1 MPNGCLGGSSAHWLA
16 GLIAGFG
23 IAFANAAEAD
33 DDLRF
38 RWYRIEVILF
48 ENSPSLQ
55 PGSASG
61 NPSQEKASAS
71 VGEDPAARPRLLDTL
86 RLPRNAMSL
95 VEPAPS
101 NAATAVG
108 APLAVEQTWPLVVS
122 NLPPPVWFAGICAAA
137 SWQAPAE
144 AAFAFDPC
152 LPRNDVDLEAEFR
165 DDPLAGLPPTPT
177 ELAAA
182 NELASPTALAESFED
197 ETLAALVDDQAQ
209 RQAALDALRDYEDD
223 LLMSSYVWQ
232 REMPLLDSELR
243 RLRRRVAVLAAG
255 SWHQPVPARHQAQP
269 LLMTLGTADAEQRFG
284 LEGWFSVTLGRYLHF
299 ETQLQYR
306 LAEDR
311 VAVLSE
317 RRRLRQGETHY
328 LDHPALGILVRAAP
342 LRPPNELLQPLAV
355 VTAGENSPR

>member
-1 MPNGCLGGSSAHWLA
+1 MPNGCVGGSSAHWLA
-16 GLIAGFG
+16 GLIAGLG
-23 IAFANAAEAD
+23 IAFASAAEAN
-33 DDLRF
+33 DLRF

-48 ENSPSLQ
+48 ENSPNPQ
-55 PGSASG
+55 RGSAGG
-61 NPSQEKASAS
+61 NPSQEETSAA

-95 VEPAPS
+95 VESAPS

-108 APLAVEQTWPLVVS
+108 GPLVPEQAWPLVVS

-144 AAFAFDPC
+144 GAFAFDPC

-165 DDPLAGLPPTPT
+165 DDPLAGLPPTST
-177 ELAAA
+177 ELEAVD
-182 NELASPTALAESFED
+182 ELASSTALAESFEA
-197 ETLAALVDDQAQ
+197 EAPAASADDQAE

-269 LLMTLGTADAEQRFG
+269 VLMTLGSADAEQRFG

-299 ETQLQYR
+299 ETHLQYR

-342 LRPPNELLQPLAV
+342 LHPPNELLQPLVAT
-355 VTAGENSPR
+355 TASENAPR